1 MSRLLRIDIDVDLV
15 CPWCLIG
22 LRNFQQARAELQAKW
37 PDLVWDVRWRGVQ
50 LLPDVPRQGYPFHEF
65 YLRRLGGPVA
75 LAQRQEQVRAAA
87 EAAGVTI
94 RYERI
99 QVMPN
104 TADGHRLLELAGR
117 SGGIRQEALL
127 ERLLRSYFEDGED
140 IGRADVLLHHGA
152 ATGLDI
158 EAMEAVLRGAEAP
171 YEQGGREAYGVPRF
185 TFNGAYA
192 LSGAQPVAALL
203 MTMSRAVCLAHESA

>member
-1 MSRLLRIDIDVDLV
+1 MSRLLRVDIDVDLV

-37 PDLVWDVRWRGVQ
+37 PDLVWDVRWHGAQ
-50 LLPDVPRQGYPFHEF
+50 LLPDVPQQGYPFHEF
-65 YLRRLGGPVA
+65 YLRRLGGPIA
-75 LAQRQEQVRAAA
+75 LRQRQEQVRAAA

-104 TADGHRLLELAGR
+104 TADGHRLLQLAGR
-117 SGGIRQEALL
+117 GNAAQQEALL
-127 ERLLRSYFEDGED
+127 ERLLCAYFEGGED
-140 IGRADVLLHHGA
+140 ISDADVLLRHGA
-152 ATGLDI
+152 AAGLNA
-158 EAMEAVLRGAEAP
+158 ENMEAALQGAETP
-171 YEQGGREAYGVPRF
+171 YLQAGREGYGVPRF
-185 TFNGAYA
+185 TFNGSYA

-203 MTMSRAVCLAHESA
+203 MTMSRAVCLAREPA